1 MRIQYT
7 ARLTRN
13 MRVTFRGGCVATCF
27 TLLFYMVVAEILLVI
42 FAVEVAIVSLVT
54 LFEVIDRYRT
64 AKAPKVRAAPP
75 VAAVA
80 PVAPAEPQDAIPED
94 VQPFQW

>member
-1 MRIQYT
+1 MRIQCT
-7 ARLTRN
+7 TQLARGLRIN
-13 MRVTFRGGCVATCF
+13 FRGGCLTIFF
-27 TLLFYMVVAEILLVI
+27 TLMFYMVVAEILLVI